1 MTKKDKTEA
10 ALQNAL
16 QRQNELTRRL
26 ITQQEQIKQ
35 LEEELT
41 RRKVAETGGKTR
53 IGLFVR
59 EN

>member
-1 MTKKDKTEA
+1 MTDERTET
-10 ALQNAL
+10 ALQSAL
-16 QRQNELTRRL
+16 ERQNQLTRRL
-26 ITQQEQIKQ
+26 IAQQEQIKQ